1 MPIKGNPFLKTKR
14 DIEHLNLDIDWSVLT
29 EEEQITLH
37 QLLSKAHQGY
47 CNYESELQN
56 DTNGSDSE

>member
-1 MPIKGNPFLKTKR
+1 MPIKGNLFLTQKR
-14 DIEHLNLDIDWSVLT
+14 DIEHLDLDIDWSVLT

-47 CNYESELQN
+47 CDYKKCREHR
-56 DTNGSDSE
+56 